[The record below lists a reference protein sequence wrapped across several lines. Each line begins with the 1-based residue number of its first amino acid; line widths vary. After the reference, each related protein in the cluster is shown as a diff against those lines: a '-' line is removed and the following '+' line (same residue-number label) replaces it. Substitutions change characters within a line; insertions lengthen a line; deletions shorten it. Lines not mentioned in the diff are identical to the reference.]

1 MLSQPQVHE
10 PRFDDVKRGDLKTRL
25 AGLQRR
31 CEEAGLPVLVQ
42 IDGWECSGKGYVLTH
57 LLRDLDP
64 RSTSVHVFEDLS
76 DEEREYPPSW
86 RYWRAIPAQGQIAV
100 FDRSVYT
107 ALMNRLDLDEADDE
121 ARLAAFA
128 ATERALTDSG
138 MVVVKVFLDI
148 DRDEQAK
155 RIEEYAS
162 DAREVLLDKRD
173 RWQNKRFKALSE
185 RFSDVLS
192 RSNFAFAPWHVIDA
206 RHRKQASIEV
216 LGVTCEAIEAA
227 LAAREGVAQP
237 PIERAY
243 GTPPSIVGQVDL
255 SLALDDDEYDDVLDD
270 LQKEAGALAYRLAEA
285 RIATAMVF
293 EGMDAAGKGGA
304 IRRLVK
310 RIDPRLLT
318 INPTAAPS
326 DMAKEHHYL
335 WRFYNN
341 LPPRGRIAV
350 FDRSWYGRVMVERVE
365 EFATV
370 PEWERAYGEINAME
384 KEFTDD
390 GGLLLKFF
398 LYIDPDEQLARF
410 EARERDKPWKLTDED
425 WRNREKW
432 DEYVA
437 AVDEM
442 LGRTS
447 PGDAPW
453 TVVAGND
460 KQYARVSVLRTFIE
474 AATAALNFSDGS
486 GKDD

>member
-1 MLSQPQVHE
+1 MLSDPPAHE
-10 PRFDDVKRGDLKTRL
+10 PRFGDVKRGDLKSRL
-25 AGLQRR
+25 ASLQRR
-31 CEEAGLPVLVQ
+31 CEEAGVPVLVQ

-64 RSTSVHVFEDLS
+64 RSTSVHVFDEIS
-76 DEEREYPPSW
+76 DEERQYPPSW
-86 RYWRAIPAQGQIAV
+86 RYWRAIPADGQIAV

-107 ALMNRLDLDEADDE
+107 ALMNRLDLDEPDDQ

-128 ATERALTDSG
+128 ATEKALTDSG
-138 MVVVKVFLDI
+138 MVLVKVFLDI

-155 RIEEYAS
+155 RIKEYAS
-162 DAREVLLDKRD
+162 DEREVLIGKRD
-173 RWQNKRFKALSE
+173 RWQNKRYKALSQ
-185 RFSDVLS
+185 RFSDVLT
-192 RSNFAFAPWHVIDA
+192 RSNFSFAPWHIIDA
-206 RHRKQASIEV
+206 EDRKQASIEV
-216 LGVTCEAIEAA
+216 LGVTCEAIDAA
-227 LAAREGVAQP
+227 LAARETMAQAP
-237 PIERAY
+237 PERAY

-255 SLALDDDEYDDVLDD
+255 SLELSDDDYDDSLGD
-270 LQKEAGALAYRLAEA
+270 LQRKAGALAYRLADA
-285 RIATAMVF
+285 GIATVMVF

-310 RIDPRLLT
+310 RIDPRLLQ

-341 LPPRGRIAV
+341 LPARGQIAV

-365 EFATV
+365 EFTEVAQ
-370 PEWERAYGEINAME
+370 WDRAFGEINAME

-410 EARERDKPWKLTDED
+410 EARERDKPWKLTEED

-432 DEYVA
+432 DEYVE

-447 PGDAPW
+447 PTNAPW

-460 KQYARVSVLRTFIE
+460 KQYARVEVLRTFIS
-474 AATAALNFSDGS
+474 AAHAALDGT
-486 GKDD
+486 DADE

>member
-1 MLSQPQVHE
+1 M
-10 PRFDDVKRGDLKTRL
+10 
-25 AGLQRR
+25 
-31 CEEAGLPVLVQ
+31 
-42 IDGWECSGKGYVLTH
+42 
-57 LLRDLDP
+57 
-64 RSTSVHVFEDLS
+64 
-76 DEEREYPPSW
+76 
-86 RYWRAIPAQGQIAV
+86 
-100 FDRSVYT
+100 
-107 ALMNRLDLDEADDE
+107 
-121 ARLAAFA
+121 
-128 ATERALTDSG
+128 TDSG

-425 WRNREKW
+425 
-432 DEYVA
+432 
-437 AVDEM
+437 
-442 LGRTS
+442 
-447 PGDAPW
+447 
-453 TVVAGND
+453 
-460 KQYARVSVLRTFIE
+460 
-474 AATAALNFSDGS
+474 
-486 GKDD
+486 

>member
-1 MLSQPQVHE
+1 MLSDPPAHE
-10 PRFDDVKRGDLKTRL
+10 PRFGDVKRGALKTRL

-31 CEEAGLPVLVQ
+31 CEEAGIPVLVQ
-42 IDGWECSGKGYVLTH
+42 IDGWESSGKGYVLTH

-64 RSTSVHVFEDLS
+64 RATSVHVFEEIN
-76 DEEREYPPSW
+76 EEDRRYPPSW
-86 RYWRAIPAQGQIAV
+86 RYWRAIPADGEIAV

-107 ALMNRLDLDEADDE
+107 ALMNRLDLDETDDE

-128 ATERALTDSG
+128 ATERALTDAG

-148 DRDEQAK
+148 ERAEQAR
-155 RIEEYAS
+155 RIKEYSS
-162 DAREVLLDKRD
+162 DEREVLIGKRD
-173 RWQNKRFKALSE
+173 RWQNKRYKALSK

-192 RSNFAFAPWHVIDA
+192 RSNFPFAPWHIIDA
-206 RHRKQASIEV
+206 DDRKQASIEV

-227 LAAREGVAQP
+227 LAARQTMAPAP
-237 PIERAY
+237 PERAY
-243 GTPPSIVGQVDL
+243 GVPPSIVEQVDL
-255 SLALDDDEYDDVLDD
+255 TRALSDDDYDDVLGD
-270 LQKEAGALAYRLAEA
+270 LQREAGALAYRLADA
-285 RIATAMVF
+285 QIATVLVF

-310 RIDPRLLT
+310 RIDPRLLSL
-318 INPTAAPS
+318 NPTAAPS

-341 LPPRGRIAV
+341 LPARGQIAV

-365 EFATV
+365 GFAEV
-370 PEWERAYGEINAME
+370 AEWDRSYGEINAME

-410 EARERDKPWKLTDED
+410 EARERDKPWKLTEED

-432 DEYVA
+432 DEYVE

-447 PGDAPW
+447 PANAPW

-460 KQYARVSVLRTFIE
+460 KQYARVEVLRTFIAAASE
-474 AATAALNFSDGS
+474 ALDARES
-486 GKDD
+486 GDED